1 MYTAIKYCSLYSL
14 KIYKIKLKLH
24 LTKNG
29 LAQKMKKKIF
39 ETSFENNI
47 IVI

>member
-14 KIYKIKLKLH
+14 KTYKIKLKLH
-24 LTKNG
+24 LIKNG
-29 LAQKMKKKIF
+29 LAQKMKKRFLKQVLRI
-39 ETSFENNI
+39 I